1 MRLPGVLTAIV
12 TSTLGMTLAPYAIS
26 QDYAPANLE
35 AVTNYCFYGGTL
47 YSVGARLC
55 VPGVNEGSFTLVCKS
70 KDEDNDASK
79 TVMLFG
85 VLISDHRRPIAE
97 GAHPNFLSAP
107 VFIAYRVAAHC
118 ARRLAS
124 FLFQIVPIM
133 MGHDFVIQSQFQRG

>member
-1 MRLPGVLTAIV
+1 MRLPGALTFTV

-85 VLISDHRRPIAE
+85 VLISDHRRPIAK
-97 GAHPNFLSAP
+97 GARPNFERPLYYGLSSCSALDGAREDWRR
-107 VFIAYRVAAHC
+107 FFFKSYR
-118 ARRLAS
+118 S
-124 FLFQIVPIM
+124 
-133 MGHDFVIQSQFQRG
+133 

>member
-1 MRLPGVLTAIV
+1 MRLPGVPTVIA
-12 TSTLGMTLAPYAIS
+12 TFTLGMTLAPCAIS

-35 AVTNYCFYGGTL
+35 AVTNYCYYGGTL

-85 VLISDHRRPIAE
+85 VLISDHRRPIAK
-97 GAHPNFLSAP
+97 GARPNFERPLYYGLSSCSALRAKIG
-107 VFIAYRVAAHC
+107 VD
-118 ARRLAS
+118 S
-124 FLFQIVPIM
+124 FSNRTDHD
-133 MGHDFVIQSQFQRG
+133 GHDFVIQSQFQRG